1 MTASR
6 SVLTKLNW
14 QLVTGYPL
22 LFVCR
27 GKGQEAGNDTLEWGA
42 GAQPMETELFWGP
55 RLAPPRSF
63 VHPFVALSNKNYDRL
78 SHMLS
83 LRRGPEPQSPRC
95 PQFSA
100 AVLKNQES
108 TVESRESRVENRE
121 SRVA

>member
-1 MTASR
+1 
-6 SVLTKLNW
+6 
-14 QLVTGYPL
+14 
-22 LFVCR
+22 
-27 GKGQEAGNDTLEWGA
+27 
-42 GAQPMETELFWGP
+42 MEMELFWGP

-100 AVLKNQES
+100 ES
-108 TVESRESRVENRE
+108 GESRESSGVNLNSIQVEL
-121 SRVA
+121 